1 MNRPREDTHDPGAD
15 RYFDGPPIVDS
26 SGSVKVVGSTI
37 RRNRDPGGRWKPR
50 ESRIVGPLNKPTGP
64 GGIDTVTGGWIP
76 GSGITRSSMTSNGF
90 TRSRRA
96 LTTTCRTAAGM
107 CRRNASHTIMS
118 TASSR
123 HLTRFWIVLPVRSAA
138 ESPRFSAQRR
148 SAKCR
153 CHSARRRRP

>member
-26 SGSVKVVGSTI
+26 SGSVKVVGSTV

-76 GSGITRSSMTSNGF
+76 GVRDNSQLHDLERV

-96 LTTTCRTAAGM
+96 LTTRAGPQRECAAGTQVTRS
-107 CRRNASHTIMS
+107 CPPQA
-118 TASSR
+118 AD
-123 HLTRFWIVLPVRSAA
+123 LTRFWIVLPVRPAA

-148 SAKCR
+148 SAKCQ
-153 CHSARRRRP
+153 CHSGRRRRP

>member
-26 SGSVKVVGSTI
+26 SGSVKVVGSTV

-76 GSGITRSSMTSNGF
+76 GVRDNSQLHDLERVHAVTTSPYYDVPDRSGNVPPERKSHDHVH
-90 TRSRRA
+90 RKQQA
-96 LTTTCRTAAGM
+96 LNEILDCPACAASGGIP
-107 CRRNASHTIMS
+107 TV
-118 TASSR
+118 
-123 HLTRFWIVLPVRSAA
+123 FGPEEVG
-138 ESPRFSAQRR
+138 
-148 SAKCR
+148 
-153 CHSARRRRP
+153 